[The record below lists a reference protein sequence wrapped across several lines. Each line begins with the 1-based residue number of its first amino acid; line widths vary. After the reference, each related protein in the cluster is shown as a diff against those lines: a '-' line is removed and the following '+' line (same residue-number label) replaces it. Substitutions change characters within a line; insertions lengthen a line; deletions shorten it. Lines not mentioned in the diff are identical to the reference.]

1 MTTPTIPDY
10 LLQVFEA
17 EIHRLSMLQV
27 EKVCTIYDL
36 DYEAVQAALGED
48 VYTYIDL
55 KNEGHLKIVRKRP
68 PAPELPPE
76 KRCQARVSATEQ
88 CKHARKYQNL
98 CRQHYDLS
106 RARWG
111 HLRWGLC
118 CDDALPP
125 PKIKVRFK
133 TQPPPSADE

>member
-17 EIHRLSMLQV
+17 EIHRVAMLQV
-27 EKVCTIYDL
+27 HKVCELYAL
-36 DYEAVQAALGED
+36 DYEEVQAALGED
-48 VYTYIDL
+48 VYTYMDL
-55 KNEGHLKIVRKRP
+55 KNEGQIKIIRKRP

-76 KRCQARVSATEQ
+76 KRCDARVSATER

-106 RARWG
+106 RARGG

-118 CDDALPP
+118 SDEDLPP

-133 TQPPPSADE
+133 PRRPSADE